1 MPNIAYRKKDENR
14 VSTTDRFEMVMPKGD
29 KDLLQNAAALVGTTM
44 ANFVRMAA
52 RDRAREVVEQES
64 RVLMSARD
72 FNRFATALSG
82 SFQPNAALKRAMKRA
97 EKVTSV

>member
-1 MPNIAYRKKDENR
+1 
-14 VSTTDRFEMVMPKGD
+14 MVMPKGD
-29 KDLLQNAAALVGTTM
+29 KDLLQNAAVLVGTTM
-44 ANFVRMAA
+44 GNVGPMAA
-52 RDRAREVVEQES
+52 SDSAREVVEQES

-82 SFQPNAALKRAMKRA
+82 SFQPNAALTRAMKRA

>member
-1 MPNIAYRKKDENR
+1 M
-14 VSTTDRFEMVMPKGD
+14 STTDRFEMVIPKAD
-29 KDLLQNAAALVGTTM
+29 KDLLQNAATLLGTTM

-82 SFQPNAALKRAMKRA
+82 PFQPNAALKKAMKRA
-97 EKVTSV
+97 EKVASV